1 MILGDLI
8 KKYRSETGT
17 SMEQFAK
24 KSGISKAY
32 VSILER
38 NYNPVNGKPVV
49 PSLETIKAVSNA
61 IGVDFIDVIAML
73 DSNQP
78 VVIREEKSTIPAGFE
93 PLPEMTTIPLVGSI
107 ACGTPITAEENIEA
121 RIGIPAAWNADF
133 ALTCKGD
140 SMAPRYQDG
149 DVVCIRCQPEV
160 ENGEI
165 AAVRIGE
172 EATLKRF
179 YQEGETVTLIPVN
192 PAYTPLVYRGS
203 ELSDIQIEGRVVGF
217 CRGE

>member
-8 KKYRSETGT
+8 KRYRSETGT

-61 IGVDFIDVIAML
+61 IGMDFNDVIATL

-78 VVIREEKSTIPAGFE
+78 VAIREDKPPIPAGFQT
-93 PLPEMTTIPLVGSI
+93 LPKRDRIPRVGQI
-107 ACGTPITAEENIEA
+107 ACGTPILAEENVEA
-121 RIGIPAAWNADF
+121 YDEVPSDWHADF
-133 ALTCKGD
+133 TLLCKGD
-140 SMAPRYQDG
+140 SMEPKIKDG
-149 DVVCIRCQPEV
+149 DVVAIHCQPMV

-165 AAVRIGE
+165 AAVLIDG
-172 EATLKRF
+172 EATLKRVF
-179 YQEGETVTLIPVN
+179 LFDDHIELRAEN
-192 PAYTPLVYRGS
+192 PAFATIIRIG
-203 ELSDIQIEGRVVGF
+203 EAMNDITIEGKAVGL
-217 CRGE
+217 CRRL

>member
-8 KKYRSETGT
+8 KRYRSETGT

-61 IGVDFIDVIAML
+61 IGMDFNDVIATL

-78 VVIREEKSTIPAGFE
+78 VAIREDKPPIPAGFE
-93 PLPEMTTIPLVGSI
+93 PLPEMATIPLVGSI
-107 ACGTPITAEENIEA
+107 ACGTPILAEQNIEA
-121 RIGIPAAWNADF
+121 RIGVPALWRADF
-133 ALTCKGD
+133 ALTCHGN
-140 SMAPRYQDG
+140 SMAAMIQDG
-149 DVVCIRCQPEV
+149 DIVCIRKQPEV

-179 YQEGETVTLIPVN
+179 YRQGDTVMLQAEN
-192 PAYTPLVYRGS
+192 PAFSPLVYTRDQLN
-203 ELSDIQIEGRVVGF
+203 EITIEGLVVGI
-217 CRGE
+217 CRGI